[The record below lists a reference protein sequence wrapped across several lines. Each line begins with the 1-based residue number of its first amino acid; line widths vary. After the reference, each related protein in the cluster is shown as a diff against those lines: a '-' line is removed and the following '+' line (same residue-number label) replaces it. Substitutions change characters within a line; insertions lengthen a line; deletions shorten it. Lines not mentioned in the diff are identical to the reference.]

1 MAKSEFG
8 IRSIEEKEKIK
19 SITEEA
25 KQKKM
30 DVDFIPE
37 YQKVVSESV
46 NTNNDDSN
54 NSYIEELSK
63 VFGKR

>member
-1 MAKSEFG
+1 
-8 IRSIEEKEKIK
+8 
-19 SITEEA
+19 
-25 KQKKM
+25 M